1 MNLKTFEIEDRSKQF
16 EVQIPRL
23 EDFKVR
29 EGDPISEQTLL
40 ENPNISLYC
49 LDPKSQTAVFV
60 ETPTEVDLSQVP
72 FYYMSQF
79 ASATR
84 VVLLPYQVLHNL
96 ARQVPLDGHQLIL
109 VYSVGRSGSTLTSA
123 AFNQA
128 QDVIGLSEPDIFT
141 QLTAMRAWDESNDQ
155 EISELLKSC
164 TYLTCKNPLSK
175 SKSQKWAIKFRS
187 YGIEIGD
194 LIYHLFPNAKC
205 LFLYRNL
212 EDWTDS
218 MVRAFGGDEKITPEV
233 LNLFWEFMKP
243 LVSIAASYSRR
254 DEKLS
259 LAQVFGLHWL
269 SPMEKYLELA
279 EKGIPIL
286 PVRYEDMQRK
296 TLPVMEKIFSYCGVK
311 SKDHGELKRIL
322 EKDSQAGSPL
332 ARDFT
337 QDQQFISKQQV
348 MEELDELLATRPI
361 IDRSDFTLPGTL
373 VLE

>member
-1 MNLKTFEIEDRSKQF
+1 MNLRAFEIEDRFRQI
-16 EVQIPRL
+16 EVQIPQL
-23 EDFKVR
+23 EDFKLR
-29 EGDPISEQTLL
+29 EGDPISEQTVL
-40 ENPNISLYC
+40 EDPNINLYC

-84 VVLLPYQVLHNL
+84 VILMPYPVLHNL
-96 ARQVPLDGHQLIL
+96 ARQVQLEGHQLIL

-128 QDVIGLSEPDIFT
+128 EDVIGLSEPDIFT
-141 QLTAMRAWDESNDQ
+141 KLTAMRAWDGSNDQ
-155 EISELLKSC
+155 EITELLKSC
-164 TYLTCKNPLSK
+164 THLTCKNPVSK
-175 SKSQKWAIKFRS
+175 NKPQKWAIKFRS

-194 LIYHLFPNAKC
+194 LMYRLFPDAKC

-218 MVRAFGGDEKITPEV
+218 MIRAAGGDEKITPEL

-243 LVSIAASYSRR
+243 LVRGAASYSRR
-254 DEKLS
+254 DEKRS
-259 LAQVFGLHWL
+259 LAQAFGLHWL

-286 PVRYEDMQRK
+286 PVRYEDLKQK
-296 TLPVMEKIFSYCGVK
+296 TLPVMEKIFSYCDVEP
-311 SKDHGELKRIL
+311 KDHGELKRVL

-337 QDQQFISKQQV
+337 QDKQFISKRQV
-348 MEELDELLATRPI
+348 MKELDELLATRPV
-361 IDRSDFTLPGTL
+361 IDRSDFKLPGTL

>member
-1 MNLKTFEIEDRSKQF
+1 MKTFEIEDRFKQF
-16 EVQIPRL
+16 EVQIPQL
-23 EDFKVR
+23 EDFKLR
-29 EGDPISEQTLL
+29 ESAPISEQTVL

-49 LDPKSQTAVFV
+49 LDHKSQTAVFV
-60 ETPTEVDLSQVP
+60 ETPAEVDLSQVP

-84 VVLLPYQVLHNL
+84 VILLPYQILHNL

-128 QDVIGLSEPDIFT
+128 EDVIGLSEPDIFT
-141 QLTAMRAWDESNDQ
+141 QLTAMRVWDGSNDQ
-155 EISELLKSC
+155 EIRELLKSC
-164 TYLTCKNPLSK
+164 THLTCKNPVSK
-175 SKSQKWAIKFRS
+175 NKSQKWAIKFRS

-194 LIYHLFPNAKC
+194 LMYYLFPDAKC

-218 MVRAFGGDEKITPEV
+218 MVRALGGDEKITSEV

-243 LVSIAASYSRR
+243 LVSIAASYSIR
-254 DEKLS
+254 DKKLS
-259 LAQVFGLHWL
+259 IAQVFGLHWL

-286 PVRYEDMQRK
+286 PIRYEEMQQK
-296 TLPVMEKIFSYCGVK
+296 TLPVMEKIFSYCGVET
-311 SKDHGELKRIL
+311 KDHGELKRVL
-322 EKDSQAGSPL
+322 EKDSQAGSLL

-337 QDQQFISKQQV
+337 QDKQFIGKQQV
-348 MEELDELLATRPI
+348 MKELDELLATRPV
-361 IDRSDFTLPGTL
+361 IDRSDFKLPGTL

>member
-1 MNLKTFEIEDRSKQF
+1 MNLQTFKLEDRHKQF
-16 EVQIPRL
+16 EVQIPQL
-23 EDFKVR
+23 EDFKLR
-29 EGDPISEQTLL
+29 EGDLISEQRVL

-49 LDPKSQTAVFV
+49 LDPKNRTAIFV

-79 ASATR
+79 AHATR
-84 VVLLPYQVLHNL
+84 VILVPYLVLHNL
-96 ARQVPLDGHQLIL
+96 ARQVPLEGHQLIL

-128 QDVIGLSEPDIFT
+128 DGVIGLSEPDIFT
-141 QLTAMRAWDESNDQ
+141 QLTAMRAWNGSNDQ

-164 TYLTCKNPLSK
+164 THLTCKNPVSK
-175 SKSQKWAIKFRS
+175 NKPQKWAIKFRS

-194 LIYHLFPNAKC
+194 LMYRLFPDAKC

-243 LVSIAASYSRR
+243 LVKIAASYSVEN
-254 DEKLS
+254 EKLS

-269 SPMEKYLELA
+269 SPMERYLELA

-286 PVRYEDMQRK
+286 PVRYEDMKQK
-296 TLPVMEKIFSYCGVK
+296 TLSVMEKLFSYCGIE
-311 SKDHGELKRIL
+311 SKDQGELKKVL
-322 EKDSQAGSPL
+322 EKDSQAGSL
-332 ARDFT
+332 LGRDFT
-337 QDQQFISKQQV
+337 QDQQFNSKREV
-348 MEELDELLATRPI
+348 MKELHELLATRPVI
-361 IDRSDFTLPGTL
+361 NRSDFELPGTL